1 MDTLD
6 RFLVKE
12 LTIYFL
18 LLLFGLA
25 ALAVG
30 FDFLSKF
37 WNTGMAVS
45 KVIEIY
51 LYKIPSA
58 IQQFVPVACLMATLL
73 VVSTLARQNE
83 LLALYSSGVSNLRI
97 LSTFVAAV
105 ATFSTVAFII
115 FDPLV
120 PAFEKKRQLV
130 EKGLDPSQESPMQL
144 SSGGFWY
151 RSDHIIYNV
160 GMFRPESNTL
170 EDVKIFVLG
179 PGFEIIER
187 LQAKRAL
194 FQENDWTLEDGLL
207 IKYPLDSP
215 YPAGETFKTRR
226 GVIPEKP
233 SDYRTLRIQEET
245 MRLKELRRYI
255 ERTRNYGLDTTV
267 QRVFYHERV
276 AHVFAPLIFVLL
288 GLAFSLNPLKTQS
301 PAKGVAFS
309 FLVVFIYLLA
319 SRMTISVGKGGFIPP
334 FIAAWTPNMLFLGVA
349 VTKLFRRR

>member
-12 LTIYFL
+12 LTIYFIL
-18 LLLFGLA
+18 LLVGLA

-37 WNTGMAVS
+37 WNTGMALS
-45 KVIEIY
+45 RVIEMY
-51 LYKIPSA
+51 LYKVPGA
-58 IQQFVPVACLMATLL
+58 LQQFVPVACLMATLL

-83 LLALYSSGVSNLRI
+83 LLALYASGVSNIRLV
-97 LSTFVAAV
+97 STFVAAV
-105 ATFSTVAFII
+105 ATISTVAFIC

-130 EKGLDPSQESPMQL
+130 EKGLDPSAETPLQL
-144 SSGGFWY
+144 SSSGFWY
-151 RSDHIIYNV
+151 RSDRVIYNV

-170 EDVKIFVLG
+170 EDVNLFVLG
-179 PGFEIIER
+179 PDFQITER
-187 LQAKRAL
+187 IHAKRAV
-194 FQENDWTLEDGLL
+194 FSENDWTLEDGLV
-207 IKYPLDSP
+207 IAYPLENP
-215 YPAGETFKTRR
+215 FPKGQEFTTRR

-233 SDYRTLRIQEET
+233 SDYKTLRVQEET
-245 MRLKELRRYI
+245 MRLKDLRRYI

-267 QRVFYHERV
+267 QRVYYHERV
-276 AHVFAPLIFVLL
+276 AHIFAPLVFVLL

-301 PAKGVAFS
+301 AAKGVGFS

-319 SRMTISVGKGGFIPP
+319 SRMTVSVGKGGFIPA
-334 FIAAWTPNMLFLGVA
+334 FIAAWAPNMLFLGVA
-349 VTKLFRRR
+349 GAKLFRRR